1 MRRITHTVAVLFLA
15 MTSFVLQSQAWAEQ
29 WSVPLAGNSFRTQP
43 SPGGRGVERN
53 GKLKLQSSQEV
64 YSVYFH
70 VDRPAELRLKLVGR
84 IETSSN
90 VLCSIDQAENQA
102 VKFSSTVD
110 VKNIDQGFAFTAAK
124 AGYVRLDLQAQLGEG
139 SKDAVELSEILVDSE
154 IKDLK
159 LDFVKNNDGNMF
171 YWGRRGPSV
180 HLSYQVPKDV
190 KLQYG
195 YTELTVP
202 EGEDP
207 IGSYYMA
214 NGFSEGYFGMQVN
227 SSTERRVLFSVWSPF
242 NTDNP
247 KDIPADQQIEL
258 LAKGA
263 NTRVGQ
269 FGNEGSGGQSFMIYP
284 WKSGQTYRF
293 LTEVKPI
300 DENNTQ
306 YTCWFAAKN
315 EDWTLVASFRRPKTN
330 TNLRGF
336 HSFLESFDPSHGY
349 ISRRCSYGN
358 VWVADTSGKW
368 HACDKAKFS
377 VDPTGGSRHRLDFEG
392 GVDGNQFF
400 LHNCGFFSGAIKAG
414 TMFQLPAIDGGTLGA
429 TPSTPPAIDLNS
441 LPSK

>member
-1 MRRITHTVAVLFLA
+1 MLRTTHTVAVLLLA
-15 MTSFVLQSQAWAEQ
+15 LSSIALQSQAWAEQ

-43 SPGGRGVERN
+43 SPGGRGVDRS
-53 GKLKLQSSQEV
+53 GSLKLQNAEEV

-70 VDRPAELRLKLVGR
+70 VDRPADLRLKLVGR
-84 IETSSN
+84 IEKSSK
-90 VLCSIDQAENQA
+90 VLCSINRVEDQANK
-102 VKFSSTVD
+102 VSWTVET
-110 VKNIDQGFAFTAAK
+110 KNSDQGFAFAAEK
-124 AGYVRLDLQAQLGEG
+124 AGYVRLDLHSQVGEDN
-139 SKDAVELSEILVDSE
+139 KNEVELREILIESE
-154 IKDLK
+154 NKDLK
-159 LDFVKNNDGNMF
+159 VDFVRNNDGNMF

-227 SSTERRVLFSVWSPF
+227 SASERRILFSVWSPF

-247 KDIPADQQIEL
+247 KEIPADQQIEL

-306 YTCWFAAKN
+306 YSCWFAAKN
-315 EDWTLVASFRRPKTN
+315 EDWILVASFRRPKTS
-330 TNLRGF
+330 THLRGF

-377 VDPTGGSRHRLDFEG
+377 VDPTGGTRHRLDFEG
-392 GVDGNQFF
+392 GVDGGQFF
-400 LHNCGFFSGAIKAG
+400 LHNCGFFSGTVEAG
-414 TMFQLPAIDGGTLGA
+414 TMFQLPAIDGGTPGA
-429 TPSTPPAIDLNS
+429 TPTPPAIDLIA
-441 LPSK
+441 LPRK

>member
-1 MRRITHTVAVLFLA
+1 MRRLSNTVAVLFLA
-15 MTSFVLQSQAWAEQ
+15 LSSLVLQAKAIAEQ

-43 SPGGRGVERN
+43 SPGGRGVERS

-90 VLCSIDQAENQA
+90 VLCSIDQA
-102 VKFSSTVD
+102 VKFGSTVD
-110 VKNIDQGFAFTAAK
+110 AKNIDQGFAFSAAK

-139 SKDAVELSEILVDSE
+139 SKDAVELSEILVESE
-154 IKDLK
+154 NKDLK

-227 SSTERRVLFSVWSPF
+227 SASERRVLFSVWSPF

-258 LAKGA
+258 LAKGD

-315 EDWTLVASFRRPKTN
+315 EDWILVASFRRPKTN
-330 TNLRGF
+330 THLRGF

-392 GVDGNQFF
+392 GVDGGQFF
-400 LHNCGFFSGAIKAG
+400 LHNCGFFSGAVKAG
-414 TMFQLPAIDGGTLGA
+414 TMFQLPAIDGGKPGA

-441 LPSK
+441 LPRK

>member
-1 MRRITHTVAVLFLA
+1 MLRTTHKVTILFLA
-15 MTSFVLQSQAWAEQ
+15 LSSLVLQSQAWAEQ

-43 SPGGRGVERN
+43 SPGGRGVDRS
-53 GKLKLQSSQEV
+53 GSLKLLNPEEV

-84 IETSSN
+84 INASSK
-90 VLCSIDQAENQA
+90 VLCSVDQAKDQA
-102 VKFSSTVD
+102 DKFSSTVD
-110 VKNIDQGFAFTAAK
+110 AKNIDRGFAFSAAK
-124 AGYVRLDLQAQLGEG
+124 AGYVRLDFQAQVAEG
-139 SKDAVELSEILVDSE
+139 SKEAVELTEILIDSE
-154 IKDLK
+154 NKDLK

-190 KLQYG
+190 KLQFG

-214 NGFSEGYFGMQVN
+214 NGFGEGYFGMQVN
-227 SSTERRVLFSVWSPF
+227 SASERRILFSVWSPF

-247 KDIPADQQIEL
+247 KDIPVDQQIEL
-258 LAKGA
+258 LAKGP

-284 WKSGQTYRF
+284 WKAGKTYRF

-300 DENNTQ
+300 DDNNTH
-306 YTCWFAAKN
+306 YTCWFSEKS
-315 EDWTLVASFRRPKTN
+315 EDWILVASFRRPKTS
-330 TNLRGF
+330 THLRGF

-358 VWVADTSGKW
+358 VWVADTNGKW

-392 GVDGNQFF
+392 GVDGSQFF
-400 LHNCGFFSGAIKAG
+400 LHNCGFFSGAVKAG
-414 TMFQLPAIDGGTLGA
+414 TMFQLPETKAGQA
-429 TPSTPPAIDLNS
+429 SVPPAIELDS
-441 LPSK
+441 LPRE

>member
-1 MRRITHTVAVLFLA
+1 MLRITHSVAVLFLA
-15 MTSFVLQSQAWAEQ
+15 LSSLVLHSQAFAEQ
-29 WSVPLAGNSFRTQP
+29 WSVPLAGNSFRTKP
-43 SPGGRGVERN
+43 SPGGRGVDRS
-53 GKLKLQSSQEV
+53 GGLKLQNPEEV

-70 VDRPAELRLKLVGR
+70 ADRPAELRLKLVGR
-84 IETSSN
+84 IDASSK

-102 VKFSSTVD
+102 DNFSATID
-110 VKNIDQGFAFTAAK
+110 AKNIVQGFGYSAKK
-124 AGYVRLDLQAQLGEG
+124 AGYVRLDLQVQMVEG
-139 SKDAVELSEILVDSE
+139 SKDAVELTEILIESE
-154 IKDLK
+154 SKDLK

-195 YTELTVP
+195 YSELTVP

-227 SSTERRVLFSVWSPF
+227 SATERRVLFSVWSPF

-258 LAKGA
+258 LAKGP

-284 WKSGQTYRF
+284 WKAGKTYRF

-300 DENNTQ
+300 DDNNTQ
-306 YTCWFAAKN
+306 YTCWFAEKN
-315 EDWTLVASFRRPKTN
+315 EDWILVASFRRPKTS
-330 TNLRGF
+330 THLRGF

-368 HACDKAKFS
+368 QACDKAKFS

-392 GVDGNQFF
+392 GVDSGQFF
-400 LHNCGFFSGAIKAG
+400 LQNCGFFSGAVKAG
-414 TMFQLPAIDGGTLGA
+414 TMFQLPETKGGQA
-429 TPSTPPAIDLNS
+429 SVPPAIELDK
-441 LPSK
+441 LPRK